1 MGAFFVR
8 RDSRNAL
15 YRRVLECY
23 ISMATKEGVCQAMFP
38 EGGLSKDG
46 KLRPPKLGLLD
57 YMLRNFDHE
66 NDRDILFIPVGIN
79 YDRTLEDRTLLRS
92 LDPEAT
98 HQGNWFAIKTTMK
111 FWLNNIQ
118 LKWRH
123 RLKNFGFAAVN
134 FGTPISVAE
143 FSKKTDINFSSLEKQ
158 QRFIHVQEFSN
169 KLFGAVGEVV
179 PVLPLSA
186 ICRVLQLNPAQSF
199 NLQQLKANAA
209 LLIDQC
215 SKKGAVDFINK
226 VQLDDAFNEALEML
240 IIRHLIDEDDGTL
253 KIAPQ
258 QQQIIEY
265 YANSIAHWF

>member
-1 MGAFFVR
+1 M
-8 RDSRNAL
+8 NAL
-15 YRRVLECY
+15 FHAQLRYFGFHQETGHRLPLAEYLLSC
-23 ISMATKEGVCQAMFP
+23 
-38 EGGLSKDG
+38 LSKDG

-57 YMLRNFDHE
+57 YMLRNFDHI

-92 LDPEAT
+92 LDPDAKN
-98 HQGNWFAIKTTMK
+98 QGYWFAIKTTMK

-134 FGTPISVAE
+134 FGTPISAAE
-143 FSKKTDINFSSLEKQ
+143 FSKQIDINFSSLEKQ

-186 ICRVLQLNPAQSF
+186 VCRVFQQNPDQSF
-199 NLQQLKANAA
+199 NPQQLKIQASS
-209 LLIDQC
+209 LIEQC

-226 VQLDDAFNEALEML
+226 SQLDEAFNEALEML
-240 IIRHLIDEDDGTL
+240 IIRHLIDEQGGLLTV
-253 KIAPQ
+253 APHQ
-258 QQQIIEY
+258 EQIVEY